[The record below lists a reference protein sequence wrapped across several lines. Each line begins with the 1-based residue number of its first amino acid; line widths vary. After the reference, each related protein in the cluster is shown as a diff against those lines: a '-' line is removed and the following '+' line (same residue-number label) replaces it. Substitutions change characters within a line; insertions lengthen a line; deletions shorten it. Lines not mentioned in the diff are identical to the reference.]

1 MTLILNFLTLLGKE
15 SNTELPR
22 LITTSFHCIILIL
35 IHFGLKRVTKKAVIN
50 IVNNIFSSKSIQ
62 ASRGDVYIE

>member
-22 LITTSFHCIILIL
+22 LITTRFHCIILIV
-35 IHFGLKRVTKKAVIN
+35 INFGLKRVTKKTVMN
-50 IVNNIFSSKSIQ
+50 IVNIFSSKSIQ